1 MSEKIDFVEK
11 PTSFVSI
18 EKLFESKNAETFEF
32 DHFYVKANRKKKL
45 KFIKLNIDNY
55 QN

>member
-11 PTSFVSI
+11 STSFVSI
-18 EKLFESKNAETFEF
+18 EKLFESKNAEISEF
-32 DHFYVKANRKKKL
+32 DHFYVKANRKKEL
-45 KFIKLNIDNY
+45 KIIKLNFDNY